1 MPFSHLSHADAQ
13 FFARAEFEQPVNK
26 YETNFAKNAKKTID
40 KTQNLPYNEIENQT
54 AKGVRPMVQS
64 RINTYTTN
72 IAVRITLEIYTC
84 LERIGE
90 IGDISDEVYP

>member
-1 MPFSHLSHADAQ
+1 
-13 FFARAEFEQPVNK
+13 
-26 YETNFAKNAKKTID
+26 
-40 KTQNLPYNEIENQT
+40 
-54 AKGVRPMVQS
+54 MVQS